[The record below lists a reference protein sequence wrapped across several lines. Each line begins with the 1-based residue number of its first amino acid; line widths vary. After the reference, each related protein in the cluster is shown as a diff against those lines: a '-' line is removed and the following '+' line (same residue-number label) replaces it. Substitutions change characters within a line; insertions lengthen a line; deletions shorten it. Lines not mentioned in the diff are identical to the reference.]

1 MLNPAIPYH
10 KIYLHSC

>member
-10 KIYLHSC
+10 NIYLHSC